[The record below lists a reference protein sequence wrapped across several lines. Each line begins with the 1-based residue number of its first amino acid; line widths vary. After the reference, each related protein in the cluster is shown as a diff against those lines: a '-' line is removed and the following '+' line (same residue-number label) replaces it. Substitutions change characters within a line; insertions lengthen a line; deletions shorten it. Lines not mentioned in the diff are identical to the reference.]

1 MAPRVQEVRPLR
13 TGRAA
18 SAGMTVPVILD
29 SGDAARVAAIDRQG
43 VPFVGMR
50 FEHGGTVWKVTR
62 AKDYLRGWV
71 AMPVSVPGGSAAPAR
86 RPSGPQRP
94 RNS

>member
-1 MAPRVQEVRPLR
+1 
-13 TGRAA
+13 
-18 SAGMTVPVILD
+18 MTIPVILD
-29 SGDAARVAAIDRQG
+29 SGDAARVAAIDPHG

-50 FEHGGTVWKVTR
+50 FHHDGTVWEVTR

-71 AMPVSVPGGSAAPAR
+71 AVPVSVPGGSAAPGR

-94 RNS
+94 RNF